1 MGADKKQ
8 CWRKKLSV
16 LGELKEV
23 LQDWSWK
30 TELLGVTVFYLPPLL
45 ANWPVLTQPLLANW
59 PVPTQPHLFQSS
71 LLRAAVSS
79 QHTAYLLFFFF
90 FFPSRATQAW

>member
-23 LQDWSWK
+23 LQDWIWK

-45 ANWPVLTQPLLANW
+45 ANWPVL
-59 PVPTQPHLFQSS
+59 TQPHLFQSS

-90 FFPSRATQAW
+90 SFLELHRLGKCRICLPS